1 MEVVAMEVVAAAVPV
16 ALALVDRVLASLSD
30 QGGSSGAKQDVEKL
44 KSRLSSFQSFVKLKE
59 NQKKDHV
66 SQDLVNKIQGVTA
79 EIEDAL
85 DDFMFEVHMD
95 RTQPHPNAHVQS
107 LHDLAHK
114 MINHKPIKRLSERAK
129 SINQR
134 IETDNLMD
142 RMAEGKHGSELTD
155 LPSDLFLDDTR
166 LVGFITRREEMLNQL
181 ISGDSKRTTIQVV
194 GPGGSG
200 KTFLV
205 ENVSSDQRVVTHFHC
220 QAWLRLSRCDSS
232 EVLVLDSRSDLTTG
246 DSSFVSESRRVDTT
260 RLHNYLHQKRYLI
273 VLDNVWNR
281 QRLVQILKDLPDQE
295 NGSRVIITTRN
306 NIDVAADK
314 PKHTHKLDGL
324 IEEEAWKLFCTHA
337 FPRSG
342 HCPKLLEKVSSKI
355 LKKCDGLPLA
365 IAAVGFLLS
374 TGQRRE
380 VEYDWETFYNSLA
393 HEIGTNSKFP
403 IIRSV
408 LQPSFVDLQENL
420 KSCFLY
426 FSIFPEGQSVSRG
439 RLIRSWQ
446 AEGFVKEV
454 NGKTPEE
461 VAETYLNEL
470 IGRNLV
476 RICSSEIDGR
486 VRTCQVLRLF
496 HEFIAPLSKDGNFV
510 TVVDKNSKPS
520 PNEKVRRL
528 SFHESFPLK
537 SDEMIS
543 DAKYVRTLFMF
554 GHHHHHHHHDIGTIV
569 DDSKKESKRERMKNR
584 IRSFTTSSYSDQDH
598 HLEMFLGKFRL
609 LKVLDLQ
616 QVPVQNLTKYVG
628 SFILLKCLNMRYTCI
643 ETVPDSIQKL
653 VHLETLDLKY
663 TLVKELPKWIHK
675 LQKLRHLLVSRR
687 SSTIICG
694 EPQAIYVSNS
704 GIGSISSL
712 QKVSLIAVENVEV
725 IKQLGRLKQLR
736 KVGLANHHE
745 KNGRELCESIQ
756 KMEKLCKIKVRA
768 ATAEKFLD
776 LDHMIEPP
784 TSIQHLNLEG
794 GLRRFPSWIKSLS
807 SLVKLVLKS
816 SKLRHKDESSSPLE
830 NLESLQ
836 CLMELEMVDYYVG
849 TKLVFKANTFKSLR
863 KLHVEQFDELK
874 EVVVETMA
882 LVMLQKL
889 TICKCEKLKALPTS
903 CSLEKLEELVVYGMS
918 GDFIYDINRR
928 INEGQLKNH
937 IQRSN
942 DEASSSSSSNAGHA
956 LSRRIMSYRHIS

>member
-1 MEVVAMEVVAAAVPV
+1 MEVAASVSA
-16 ALALVDRVLASLSD
+16 ALPAALVLVNRVLASLSD

-44 KSRLSSFQSFVKLKE
+44 KSLLSSFQSFIKLKE

-85 DDFMFEVHMD
+85 DDFLFEVHMD
-95 RTQPHPNAHVQS
+95 RTQPHPNARVQS

-114 MINHKPIKRLSERAK
+114 ILNYKPIKRLSKREKR
-129 SINQR
+129 INQI
-134 IETDNLMD
+134 IENHNLMD
-142 RMAEGKHGSELTD
+142 RMAAEKHGSELID
-155 LPSDLFLDDTR
+155 KASDSFFEDNR

-205 ENVSSDQRVVTHFHC
+205 KKVSADQHVVTHFHC
-220 QAWLRLSRCDSS
+220 RAWLRLSRFDSS
-232 EVLVLDSRSDLTTG
+232 EVFVLDSRFDPTTG
-246 DSSFVSESRRVDTT
+246 DSSIVSESGRVDTT
-260 RLHNYLHQKRYLI
+260 RLHNYLHQKRYLL

-281 QRLVQILKDLPDQE
+281 QSLVQILKDLPDQE

-306 NIDVAADK
+306 NIDVADDK
-314 PKHTHKLDGL
+314 LKHTHKLDGL
-324 IEEEAWKLFCTHA
+324 IEEEAWELFCTHA

-342 HCPKLLEKVSSKI
+342 CCPNFLEKVSSKI
-355 LKKCDGLPLA
+355 LNKCDGLPLA

-374 TGQRRE
+374 TGQWRE

-393 HEIGTNSKFP
+393 HEIGTSSKFP
-403 IIRSV
+403 IISSV

-426 FSIFPEGQSVSRG
+426 FSIFPEDQSVSRG
-439 RLIRSWQ
+439 RLIRSWL

-486 VRTCQVLRLF
+486 VRTCQVLRLY
-496 HEFIAPLSKDGNFV
+496 HDFIAPLSKDGNFV
-510 TVVDKNSKPS
+510 TVVDKKNSKPS
-520 PNEKVRRL
+520 QDKKVRRL
-528 SFHESFPLK
+528 SFHEYFPLK
-537 SDEMIS
+537 LDEMIS
-543 DAKYVRTLFMF
+543 NAEYVRTLFMF
-554 GHHHHHHHHDIGTIV
+554 GHHDIGTIE
-569 DDSKKESKRERMKNR
+569 DDSKKESRWKRIKNR

-598 HLEMFLGKFRL
+598 HLEMFLRKFRL

-663 TLVKELPKWIHK
+663 TLVKKLPKWIHK

-687 SSTIICG
+687 NSTIISG
-694 EPQAIYVSNS
+694 EPQAICVSNS
-704 GIGSISSL
+704 RIGSISSL
-712 QKVSLIAVENVEV
+712 QKVSLIAVENVED

-745 KNGRELCESIQ
+745 ENGRELCESIQ
-756 KMEKLCKIKVRA
+756 QMENLCKIKVRA

-776 LDHMIEPP
+776 LDHITKPP
-784 TSIQHLNLEG
+784 TSIKHLNLEG

-807 SLVKLVLKS
+807 SLVKVVLKS
-816 SKLRHKDESSSPLE
+816 SKLRLKDESSSPLE

-903 CSLEKLEELVVYGMS
+903 CCLGKLEELVVYEMS
-918 GDFIYDINRR
+918 GDFIDNIKRR

-937 IQRSN
+937 VQRSN

>member
-1 MEVVAMEVVAAAVPV
+1 MEVVASVSAALPV
-16 ALALVDRVLASLSD
+16 ALVLVNRVLASLSD

-44 KSRLSSFQSFVKLKE
+44 KRQLSSFQAFIKLKE
-59 NQKKDHV
+59 NQEKDHV
-66 SQDLVNKIQGVTA
+66 SQDLVNKIKDVTA
-79 EIEDAL
+79 DIEDAL

-95 RTQPHPNAHVQS
+95 RTQPHPNARAQYV
-107 LHDLAHK
+107 HDLAHK
-114 MINHKPIKRLSERAK
+114 MINHKPIKRLSKREKR
-129 SINQR
+129 INQR
-134 IETDNLMD
+134 IEAEKLMD
-142 RMAEGKHGSELTD
+142 RMAAEKHGSELTD
-155 LPSDLFLDDTR
+155 LASDSFFEDNR

-181 ISGDSKRTTIQVV
+181 INGDSKRTTIQVV

-205 ENVSSDQRVVTHFHC
+205 KKVYSDQHVVTHFHC
-220 QAWLRLSRCDSS
+220 RAWLRLSRYDSS
-232 EVLVLDSRSDLTTG
+232 EVLVLDSRFDPTTG
-246 DSSFVSESRRVDTT
+246 DSSIVSESGRVDTI

-281 QRLVQILKDLPDQE
+281 QSLVQILKDLPDQE

-306 NIDVAADK
+306 NIDVADDK

-324 IEEEAWKLFCTHA
+324 IEKEARELFYARA
-337 FPRSG
+337 FPRTRR
-342 HCPKLLEKVSSKI
+342 CPNILEKVSSKI
-355 LKKCDGLPLA
+355 LNKCDGLPLA

-374 TGQRRE
+374 TGQWRE
-380 VEYDWETFYNSLA
+380 LECDWETFYNSLA
-393 HEIGTNSKFP
+393 HEIGTSSKFP
-403 IIRSV
+403 IISSV

-439 RLIRSWQ
+439 RLIRSWL

-486 VRTCQVLRLF
+486 VRTCQVLRLY

-510 TVVDKNSKPS
+510 TVVDRKNSKPS
-520 PNEKVRRL
+520 LNEKVRRL

-537 SDEMIS
+537 PDEMIT

-554 GHHHHHHHHDIGTIV
+554 GHHHHHDIGTIE
-569 DDSKKESKRERMKNR
+569 DGSKKESRRERMKNR

-598 HLEMFLGKFRL
+598 HLEMFLRKFRL

-663 TLVKELPKWIHK
+663 TLVKKLPKWIHK

-687 SSTIICG
+687 SSTIISG
-694 EPQAIYVSNS
+694 EPQAICVSNS

-725 IKQLGRLKQLR
+725 IKQLGHLKQLR

-756 KMEKLCKIKVRA
+756 KMENLCKIKVRA
-768 ATAEKFLD
+768 ATAERFLD
-776 LDHMIEPP
+776 LDHITKPP
-784 TSIQHLNLEG
+784 MSIQHLNLEG

-816 SKLRHKDESSSPLE
+816 SKLRLKDESSSPLE